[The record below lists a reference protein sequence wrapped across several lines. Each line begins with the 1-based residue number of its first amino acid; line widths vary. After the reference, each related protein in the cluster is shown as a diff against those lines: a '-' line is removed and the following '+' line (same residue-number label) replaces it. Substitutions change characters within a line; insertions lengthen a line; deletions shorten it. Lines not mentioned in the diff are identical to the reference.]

1 MNSAKLFNT
10 LTILFAI
17 FFQLLSVTLS
27 ASFNRA
33 TGKTKGKSS
42 EEIPAELYKSLPYR
56 YIQDK
61 SKETPNK
68 VYNDKSKETPNKVY
82 NVPHRYIQDKS
93 KETPNK
99 VYNDDNLDRL
109 STEVNFDSEEPLYER
124 HQMEKQSFE
133 FHPDFFN
140 GVFQCLKKRQR
151 GFMLSESGDIIEDD
165 IPSCVELDNE
175 VLARIFGSESLE
187 AQEKFNRSISS
198 NNIKKTYT
206 KIK

>member
-82 NVPHRYIQDKS
+82 N
-93 KETPNK
+93 
-99 VYNDDNLDRL
+99 DDNLDRL

-124 HQMEKQSFE
+124 HQMDNILEKQSFE

>member
-42 EEIPAELYKSLPYR
+42 EEIPAELYKSLPY
-56 YIQDK
+56 
-61 SKETPNK
+61 
-68 VYNDKSKETPNKVY
+68 
-82 NVPHRYIQDKS
+82 RYIQDKS

>member
-68 VYNDKSKETPNKVY
+68 VYN
-82 NVPHRYIQDKS
+82 DKS

>member
-68 VYNDKSKETPNKVY
+68 VYND
-82 NVPHRYIQDKS
+82 
-93 KETPNK
+93 
-99 VYNDDNLDRL
+99 DNLDRL

-124 HQMEKQSFE
+124 HQMDNILEKQSFE